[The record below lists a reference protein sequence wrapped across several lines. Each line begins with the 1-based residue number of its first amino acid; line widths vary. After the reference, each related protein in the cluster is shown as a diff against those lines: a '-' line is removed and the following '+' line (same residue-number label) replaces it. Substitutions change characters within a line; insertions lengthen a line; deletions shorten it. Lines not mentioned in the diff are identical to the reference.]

1 MNLKNKRYMNDR
13 KRSSEN
19 QEIGKVI
26 DRMLKAYGLDGKMK
40 EMDVINSWEEMMGKA
55 VASRTEKIFIK
66 NKVLHLKLNSSVM
79 RDELLF
85 GKQVIIDRVNQNAG
99 FQMIN
104 DVWFQ

>member
-1 MNLKNKRYMNDR
+1 MDDR

-40 EMDVINSWEEMMGKA
+40 EMDIINSWEEMMGKA
-55 VASRTEKIFIK
+55 VAVRTEKIYIK

-85 GKQVIIDRVNQNAG
+85 GKQVIIERVNQKAG
-99 FQMIN
+99 FQIVN
-104 DVWFQ
+104 DIWFQ

>member
-1 MNLKNKRYMNDR
+1 MDDR

-40 EMDVINSWEEMMGKA
+40 EMDVINAWEEMMGKA
-55 VASRTEKIFIK
+55 VATRTDNI
-66 NKVLHLKLNSSVM
+66 
-79 RDELLF
+79 LF
-85 GKQVIIDRVNQNAG
+85 GKQVIIERVNQKAG
-99 FQMIN
+99 FQIVN

>member
-1 MNLKNKRYMNDR
+1 MDDR

-26 DRMLKAYGLDGKMK
+26 DRMLKAYGLDSKMR
-40 EMDVINSWEEMMGKA
+40 EMEIINSWEELMGKA
-55 VASRTEKIFIK
+55 VSNRTDKVYIQ

-85 GKQVIIDRVNQNAG
+85 GKKVIIERVNQKAG
-99 FQMIN
+99 YEIVT
-104 DVWFQ
+104 DVWFS

>member
-1 MNLKNKRYMNDR
+1 MDDR

-26 DRMLKAYGLDGKMK
+26 DRMLKAYGLDSKMK
-40 EMDVINSWEEMMGKA
+40 EMDIINSWEELMGKA
-55 VASRTEKIFIK
+55 VSNRTDKVYIQ

-85 GKQVIIDRVNQNAG
+85 GKKVIIERVNQKAG
-99 FQMIN
+99 YEIVT
-104 DVWFQ
+104 DVWFS

>member
-1 MNLKNKRYMNDR
+1 MDDR
-13 KRSSEN
+13 IRSSED

-40 EMDVINSWEEMMGKA
+40 EMDVINSWEELMGKA
-55 VASRTEKIFIK
+55 VANRTENIFIK

-85 GKQVIIDRVNQNAG
+85 GKQVIIERVNQKAG
-99 FQMIN
+99 FEIVN